1 MHRTRARTPSF
12 ITFLRFSRLLLSSP
26 IPLRSF
32 FLALS
37 ASLPPP
43 HPTWRT
49 HVLPARLPLVPLN
62 LPSVSLSRV
71 QSLTFHRAGLIAAAL
86 TYCATCCMLV
96 VVRSPAL
103 LTAATGRDL
112 ERRRRFSYV

>member
-12 ITFLRFSRLLLSSP
+12 ITFLRFSRLLLSPP
-26 IPLRSF
+26 IPPRSF

-37 ASLPPP
+37 ASLPP
-43 HPTWRT
+43 TSSDLANTR
-49 HVLPARLPLVPLN
+49 
-62 LPSVSLSRV
+62 PSCPSAPRPSEPSLCELSRV